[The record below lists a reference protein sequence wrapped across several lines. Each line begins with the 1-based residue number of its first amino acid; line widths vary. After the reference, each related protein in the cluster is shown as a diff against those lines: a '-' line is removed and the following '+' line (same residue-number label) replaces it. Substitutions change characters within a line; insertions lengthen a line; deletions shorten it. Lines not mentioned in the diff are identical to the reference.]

1 MLIGVVGLVL
11 ALVCLGVFL
20 GTGLPAEGE
29 PYPNS
34 IISFWLGIGC
44 GVFFAWA
51 LSAFWNSRRRD
62 RSRSEDATA
71 RIHRYGDTS

>member
-1 MLIGVVGLVL
+1 MVIGVVGLVL

-44 GVFFAWA
+44 GAFFAMA
-51 LSAFWNSRRRD
+51 LSAFWNSRRQD
-62 RSRSEDATA
+62 RSRSADAMA
-71 RIHRYGDTS
+71 RIRRFGRR